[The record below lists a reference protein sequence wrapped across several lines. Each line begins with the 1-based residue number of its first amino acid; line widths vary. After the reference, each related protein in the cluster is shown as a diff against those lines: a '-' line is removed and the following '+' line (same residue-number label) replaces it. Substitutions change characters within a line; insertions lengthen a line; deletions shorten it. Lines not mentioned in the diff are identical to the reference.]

1 MENQVHLFSEGQS
14 ATPIMQI
21 FEDYYDF
28 LPIQKTN
35 IPQILQKFTSFWYNH
50 RILCVSLHR
59 INNANIS
66 TFQGR
71 TKCITILKEIESIVM
86 AKKYDNTTGSSSQ
99 KGGAKSAISARD
111 NSNAGIAE
119 LFCGFLTRTVYIYA
133 VRMRLL
139 LNNSENSA
147 LIGLKI
153 CLQRPDDMLSTVHTW
168 SLEQTIQGQWTVV
181 DSTFR
186 RFFMRTCAYMYAGN
200 FSIILLSST
209 VHCPVKGMPS
219 MT

>member
-1 MENQVHLFSEGQS
+1 
-14 ATPIMQI
+14 
-21 FEDYYDF
+21 
-28 LPIQKTN
+28 
-35 IPQILQKFTSFWYNH
+35 
-50 RILCVSLHR
+50 
-59 INNANIS
+59 
-66 TFQGR
+66 
-71 TKCITILKEIESIVM
+71 M

-147 LIGLKI
+147 LIGLKR

-168 SLEQTIQGQWTVV
+168 SLEQTILGQWTVV

-186 RFFMRTCAYMYAGN
+186 RFLMRTCAYMYAGN
-200 FSIILLSST
+200 ISFILLSST
-209 VHCPVKGMPS
+209 VHCPAGNRGRTHLKP
-219 MT
+219 MTDDTMTAEIPKVFAYLHAHMYA